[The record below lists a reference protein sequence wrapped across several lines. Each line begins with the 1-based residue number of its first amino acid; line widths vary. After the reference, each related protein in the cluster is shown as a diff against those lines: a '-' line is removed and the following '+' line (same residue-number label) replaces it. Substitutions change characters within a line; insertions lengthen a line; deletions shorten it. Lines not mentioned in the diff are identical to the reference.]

1 MMEKEKAKETK
12 ETRQAQNPTMAIE
25 AGGAIFHI
33 QYADKDGHRYLS
45 HDGLVEL
52 ARDAFMSC
60 EFPQQTY
67 ADGKI
72 VTICI
77 VTNDLGSR
85 CYGVG
90 TGADGQTAANQAFDR
105 AMISVL
111 KAKDEKNADISLLAL
126 NIKGQYEYESKKAS
140 AADSEA
146 LKKAEA
152 ENKALQDKVASME
165 QAKRDSDALLKD
177 ADVKVKE
184 AQEMA
189 KTAEAKQAELSKQ
202 CEEQGVKLAEAVKA
216 AKEADERANAE
227 KTKQE
232 QTIQAEIEAKTAM
245 QERLT
250 EAENNLKAAVEQKEE
265 ADRKAQEAADARK
278 EAEDALAAYQAT
290 AETDGNA
297 IRQEREAKDKAEAEK
312 AALEQICEANKAE
325 LEQAKTQAAETA
337 KQLDQ
342 ATGEIA
348 ALKEA
353 NAASEAALKEAVEG
367 KTHAEA
373 ALEALKSETFEA
385 KRKADMAMAEE
396 AKRRAEAEEKAKGE
410 ALMAETAAQE
420 ENVSE
425 PTVEDIPESPAEEPA
440 MEPET
445 GEETENSEEEASDVP
460 SVTPAEEKAE
470 SEPLTDSETN
480 AAEETVTSA
489 TPEAAAAPVSA
500 PATPTRPEPD
510 RSSVYWFE
518 HEPDW
523 ETPQSLTPENPDD
536 VLLQE
541 RPFDPKRKAS
551 DQEPAETRMMRPGP
565 KYISQVLKYN
575 PVHIR
580 SIIRYVEAG
589 PMSHLAGLCIAYL
602 KSQHYMLD
610 CSGDPVAASV
620 LDSYGVP
627 HK

>member
-72 VTICI
+72 VTICV

-111 KAKDEKNADISLLAL
+111 KTKDEKNADISLLAL

-165 QAKRDSDALLKD
+165 QAKKDSDALLKD

-227 KTKQE
+227 KAKQE
-232 QTIQAEIEAKTAM
+232 QAIQAEIEAKAAM
-245 QERLT
+245 QEHLT
-250 EAENNLKAAVEQKEE
+250 AAENGLKEAVEQKEA

-278 EAEDALAAYQAT
+278 KAEDALAAYQAT

-312 AALEQICEANKAE
+312 AALEKICEANKAA

-348 ALKEA
+348 SLKEA
-353 NAASEAALKEAVEG
+353 NAASEA
-367 KTHAEA
+367 
-373 ALEALKSETFEA
+373 
-385 KRKADMAMAEE
+385 
-396 AKRRAEAEEKAKGE
+396 
-410 ALMAETAAQE
+410 
-420 ENVSE
+420 
-425 PTVEDIPESPAEEPA
+425 P
-440 MEPET
+440 
-445 GEETENSEEEASDVP
+445 
-460 SVTPAEEKAE
+460 
-470 SEPLTDSETN
+470 
-480 AAEETVTSA
+480 
-489 TPEAAAAPVSA
+489 
-500 PATPTRPEPD
+500 
-510 RSSVYWFE
+510 
-518 HEPDW
+518 
-523 ETPQSLTPENPDD
+523 
-536 VLLQE
+536 
-541 RPFDPKRKAS
+541 
-551 DQEPAETRMMRPGP
+551 
-565 KYISQVLKYN
+565 
-575 PVHIR
+575 
-580 SIIRYVEAG
+580 
-589 PMSHLAGLCIAYL
+589 
-602 KSQHYMLD
+602 
-610 CSGDPVAASV
+610 
-620 LDSYGVP
+620 
-627 HK
+627 

>member
-33 QYADKDGHRYLS
+33 QYADKDGHQYLS

-72 VTICI
+72 VTICV

-111 KAKDEKNADISLLAL
+111 KTKDEKNADISLLAL

-165 QAKRDSDALLKD
+165 QAKKDSDALLKD

-227 KTKQE
+227 KAKQE
-232 QTIQAEIEAKTAM
+232 QAIQAEIEAKAAM
-245 QERLT
+245 QEHLT
-250 EAENNLKAAVEQKEE
+250 AAENGLKEAVEQKEA

-278 EAEDALAAYQAT
+278 KAEDALAAYQAT

-312 AALEQICEANKAE
+312 AALEKICEANKAA

-348 ALKEA
+348 SLKEA

-367 KTHAEA
+367 KSHAEA
-373 ALEALKSETFEA
+373 ALEALKSEAFEA

-396 AKRRAEAEEKAKGE
+396 AKRRAEEEEKAKE
-410 ALMAETAAQE
+410 EVLTTETAVQEPETATAQE
-420 ENVSE
+420 EDTSE
-425 PTVEDIPESPAEEPA
+425 PAAEGIPENPDEELATKAEAGKGAES
-440 MEPET
+440 
-445 GEETENSEEEASDVP
+445 SEEEASDIP
-460 SVTPAEEKAE
+460 SVTPEEE
-470 SEPLTDSETN
+470 EDETEPPTGSE
-480 AAEETVTSA
+480 A
-489 TPEAAAAPVSA
+489 TEAAATPVSA
-500 PATPTRPEPD
+500 PVKPEPD

-551 DQEPAETRMMRPGP
+551 DQEPAETRVMRPGP

-575 PVHIR
+575 PAHIR

-589 PMSHLAGLCIAYL
+589 PMSHLAGLCITYL
-602 KSQHYMLD
+602 KSQHYLLD

>member
-111 KAKDEKNADISLLAL
+111 KTKDEKNADISLLAL

-165 QAKRDSDALLKD
+165 QAKKDSDALLKD

-278 EAEDALAAYQAT
+278 EAEGALAAYQAT

-396 AKRRAEAEEKAKGE
+396 AKRRAEAEEKAKEE
-410 ALMAETAAQE
+410 ALMAETAAQ
-420 ENVSE
+420 
-425 PTVEDIPESPAEEPA
+425 
-440 MEPET
+440 
-445 GEETENSEEEASDVP
+445 
-460 SVTPAEEKAE
+460 EEKAE

-500 PATPTRPEPD
+500 PATPAKPEPD

>member
-72 VTICI
+72 VTICV

-111 KAKDEKNADISLLAL
+111 KTKDEKNADISLLAL

-165 QAKRDSDALLKD
+165 QAKKDSDALLKD

-202 CEEQGVKLAEAVKA
+202 CDEQGVKLAEAVKA

-227 KTKQE
+227 KAKQE
-232 QTIQAEIEAKTAM
+232 QAIQAEIEAKAAM
-245 QERLT
+245 QEHLT
-250 EAENNLKAAVEQKEE
+250 AAENGLKEAVEQKEA

-278 EAEDALAAYQAT
+278 KAEDALAAYQAT

-312 AALEQICEANKAE
+312 AALEKICEANKAA

-348 ALKEA
+348 SLKEA

-367 KTHAEA
+367 KSHAEA
-373 ALEALKSETFEA
+373 ALEALKSEAFEA

-396 AKRRAEAEEKAKGE
+396 AKRRAEEEEKAKE
-410 ALMAETAAQE
+410 EVLTTETAVQEPETATAQE
-420 ENVSE
+420 EDTSE
-425 PTVEDIPESPAEEPA
+425 PAAEGIPENPDEELATKAEAGKGAES
-440 MEPET
+440 
-445 GEETENSEEEASDVP
+445 SEEEASDIP
-460 SVTPAEEKAE
+460 SVTPEEE
-470 SEPLTDSETN
+470 EDETEPPTGSE
-480 AAEETVTSA
+480 A
-489 TPEAAAAPVSA
+489 TEAAATPVSA
-500 PATPTRPEPD
+500 PVKPEPD

-551 DQEPAETRMMRPGP
+551 DQEPAETRVMRPGP

-575 PVHIR
+575 PAHIR

-589 PMSHLAGLCIAYL
+589 PMSHLAGLCITYL
-602 KSQHYMLD
+602 KSQHYLLD

>member
-1 MMEKEKAKETK
+1 MMEKEKAKETT

-72 VTICI
+72 VTICV

-111 KAKDEKNADISLLAL
+111 KTKDEKNADISLLAL

-165 QAKRDSDALLKD
+165 QAKKDSDALLKD

-227 KTKQE
+227 KAKQE
-232 QTIQAEIEAKTAM
+232 QAIQAEIEAKAAM
-245 QERLT
+245 QEHLT
-250 EAENNLKAAVEQKEE
+250 AAENGLKEAVEQKEA

-278 EAEDALAAYQAT
+278 KAEDALAAYQAT

-312 AALEQICEANKAE
+312 AALEKICEANKAA

-348 ALKEA
+348 SLKEA

-367 KTHAEA
+367 KSHAEA
-373 ALEALKSETFEA
+373 ALEALKSEAFEA

-396 AKRRAEAEEKAKGE
+396 AKRRAEEEEKAKE
-410 ALMAETAAQE
+410 EVLTTETAVQEPETATAQE
-420 ENVSE
+420 EDTSE
-425 PTVEDIPESPAEEPA
+425 PAAEGIPENPDEELATKAEAGKGAES
-440 MEPET
+440 
-445 GEETENSEEEASDVP
+445 SEEEASDIP
-460 SVTPAEEKAE
+460 SVTPEEE
-470 SEPLTDSETN
+470 EDETEPPTGSE
-480 AAEETVTSA
+480 A
-489 TPEAAAAPVSA
+489 TEAAATPVSA
-500 PATPTRPEPD
+500 PVKPEPD

-551 DQEPAETRMMRPGP
+551 DQEPAETRVMRPGP

-575 PVHIR
+575 PAHIR

-589 PMSHLAGLCIAYL
+589 PMSHLAGLCITYL
-602 KSQHYMLD
+602 KSQHYLLD

>member
-1 MMEKEKAKETK
+1 M
-12 ETRQAQNPTMAIE
+12 
-25 AGGAIFHI
+25 
-33 QYADKDGHRYLS
+33 
-45 HDGLVEL
+45 
-52 ARDAFMSC
+52 
-60 EFPQQTY
+60 
-67 ADGKI
+67 
-72 VTICI
+72 
-77 VTNDLGSR
+77 
-85 CYGVG
+85 
-90 TGADGQTAANQAFDR
+90 
-105 AMISVL
+105 
-111 KAKDEKNADISLLAL
+111 
-126 NIKGQYEYESKKAS
+126 
-140 AADSEA
+140 
-146 LKKAEA
+146 
-152 ENKALQDKVASME
+152 
-165 QAKRDSDALLKD
+165 
-177 ADVKVKE
+177 
-184 AQEMA
+184 
-189 KTAEAKQAELSKQ
+189 
-202 CEEQGVKLAEAVKA
+202 
-216 AKEADERANAE
+216 
-227 KTKQE
+227 
-232 QTIQAEIEAKTAM
+232 
-245 QERLT
+245 
-250 EAENNLKAAVEQKEE
+250 
-265 ADRKAQEAADARK
+265 
-278 EAEDALAAYQAT
+278 
-290 AETDGNA
+290 
-297 IRQEREAKDKAEAEK
+297 
-312 AALEQICEANKAE
+312 
-325 LEQAKTQAAETA
+325 
-337 KQLDQ
+337 
-342 ATGEIA
+342 
-348 ALKEA
+348 
-353 NAASEAALKEAVEG
+353 EG

-396 AKRRAEAEEKAKGE
+396 AKRRAEAEEKAKEE

-420 ENVSE
+420 PETAAAQEENASE
-425 PTVEDIPESPAEEPA
+425 PTVEDIPESPAEELA
-440 MEPET
+440 TEPET

-460 SVTPAEEKAE
+460 SMTPEEETE
-470 SEPLTDSETN
+470 SDPLADSETN

-489 TPEAAAAPVSA
+489 TPEAAAAPASA
-500 PATPTRPEPD
+500 PATPARPEPD

>member
-1 MMEKEKAKETK
+1 M
-12 ETRQAQNPTMAIE
+12 
-25 AGGAIFHI
+25 
-33 QYADKDGHRYLS
+33 
-45 HDGLVEL
+45 
-52 ARDAFMSC
+52 
-60 EFPQQTY
+60 
-67 ADGKI
+67 
-72 VTICI
+72 
-77 VTNDLGSR
+77 
-85 CYGVG
+85 
-90 TGADGQTAANQAFDR
+90 
-105 AMISVL
+105 
-111 KAKDEKNADISLLAL
+111 
-126 NIKGQYEYESKKAS
+126 
-140 AADSEA
+140 
-146 LKKAEA
+146 
-152 ENKALQDKVASME
+152 
-165 QAKRDSDALLKD
+165 
-177 ADVKVKE
+177 
-184 AQEMA
+184 
-189 KTAEAKQAELSKQ
+189 
-202 CEEQGVKLAEAVKA
+202 
-216 AKEADERANAE
+216 
-227 KTKQE
+227 
-232 QTIQAEIEAKTAM
+232 
-245 QERLT
+245 
-250 EAENNLKAAVEQKEE
+250 
-265 ADRKAQEAADARK
+265 
-278 EAEDALAAYQAT
+278 
-290 AETDGNA
+290 
-297 IRQEREAKDKAEAEK
+297 
-312 AALEQICEANKAE
+312 
-325 LEQAKTQAAETA
+325 
-337 KQLDQ
+337 
-342 ATGEIA
+342 
-348 ALKEA
+348 
-353 NAASEAALKEAVEG
+353 EG
-367 KTHAEA
+367 KTNAEA

-396 AKRRAEAEEKAKGE
+396 AKRRAEAEEKAKEE

-425 PTVEDIPESPAEEPA
+425 PTVEDTPESPAEEPA

-460 SVTPAEEKAE
+460 SVTPAEEEAE
-470 SEPLTDSETN
+470 SEPLADSETN

-500 PATPTRPEPD
+500 PATPARPEPD
-510 RSSVYWFE
+510 RCSVYWFE

>member
-72 VTICI
+72 VTICV

-111 KAKDEKNADISLLAL
+111 KTKDEKNADISLLAL

-165 QAKRDSDALLKD
+165 QAKKDSDALLKD

-227 KTKQE
+227 KAKQE
-232 QTIQAEIEAKTAM
+232 QAIQAEIEAKAAM
-245 QERLT
+245 QEHLT
-250 EAENNLKAAVEQKEE
+250 AAENGLKEAVEQKEA

-278 EAEDALAAYQAT
+278 KAEDALAAYQAT

-312 AALEQICEANKAE
+312 AALEKICEANKAA

-348 ALKEA
+348 SLKEA

-367 KTHAEA
+367 KSHAEA
-373 ALEALKSETFEA
+373 ALEALKSEAFEA

-396 AKRRAEAEEKAKGE
+396 AKRRAEEEEKAKE
-410 ALMAETAAQE
+410 EVLTTETAVQEPETATAQE
-420 ENVSE
+420 EDTSE
-425 PTVEDIPESPAEEPA
+425 PAAEGIPENPDEELATKAEAGKGAES
-440 MEPET
+440 
-445 GEETENSEEEASDVP
+445 SEEEASDIP
-460 SVTPAEEKAE
+460 SVTPEEE
-470 SEPLTDSETN
+470 EDETEPPTGSE
-480 AAEETVTSA
+480 A
-489 TPEAAAAPVSA
+489 TEAAATPVSA
-500 PATPTRPEPD
+500 PVKPEPD

-541 RPFDPKRKAS
+541 RPFDPKRKAT
-551 DQEPAETRMMRPGP
+551 DQEPAETRVMRPGP

-575 PVHIR
+575 PAHIR

-589 PMSHLAGLCIAYL
+589 PMSHLAGLCITYL
-602 KSQHYMLD
+602 KSQHYLLD

>member
-72 VTICI
+72 VTICV

-111 KAKDEKNADISLLAL
+111 KTKDEKNADISLLAL

-165 QAKRDSDALLKD
+165 QAKKDSDALLKD

-232 QTIQAEIEAKTAM
+232 QAIQAEIEAKAAM
-245 QERLT
+245 QEHLT
-250 EAENNLKAAVEQKEE
+250 AAENGLKEAVEQKEA

-278 EAEDALAAYQAT
+278 KAEDALAAYQAT

-312 AALEQICEANKAE
+312 AALEKICEANKAA

-348 ALKEA
+348 SLKEA

-367 KTHAEA
+367 KSHAEA
-373 ALEALKSETFEA
+373 ALEALKSEAFEA

-396 AKRRAEAEEKAKGE
+396 AKRRAEEEEKAKE
-410 ALMAETAAQE
+410 EVLTTETAVQEPETATAQE
-420 ENVSE
+420 EDTSE
-425 PTVEDIPESPAEEPA
+425 PAAEGIPENPDEELATKAEAGKGAES
-440 MEPET
+440 
-445 GEETENSEEEASDVP
+445 SEEEASDIP
-460 SVTPAEEKAE
+460 SVTPEEE
-470 SEPLTDSETN
+470 EDETEPPTGSE
-480 AAEETVTSA
+480 A
-489 TPEAAAAPVSA
+489 TEAAATPVSA
-500 PATPTRPEPD
+500 PVKPEPD

-551 DQEPAETRMMRPGP
+551 DQEPAETRVMRPGP

-575 PVHIR
+575 PAHIR

-589 PMSHLAGLCIAYL
+589 PMSHLAGLCITYL
-602 KSQHYMLD
+602 KSQHYLLD

>member
-72 VTICI
+72 VTICV

-111 KAKDEKNADISLLAL
+111 KTKDEKNADISLLAL

-165 QAKRDSDALLKD
+165 QAKKDSDALLKD

-227 KTKQE
+227 KAKQE
-232 QTIQAEIEAKTAM
+232 QAIQAEIEAKAAM
-245 QERLT
+245 QEHLT
-250 EAENNLKAAVEQKEE
+250 AAENGLKEAVEQKEA

-278 EAEDALAAYQAT
+278 KAEDALAAYQAT

-312 AALEQICEANKAE
+312 AALEKICEANKAA

-348 ALKEA
+348 SLKEA

-367 KTHAEA
+367 KSHAEA
-373 ALEALKSETFEA
+373 ALEALKSEAFEA

-396 AKRRAEAEEKAKGE
+396 AKRRAEEEEKAKE
-410 ALMAETAAQE
+410 EVLTTETAVQEPETATAQE
-420 ENVSE
+420 EDTSE
-425 PTVEDIPESPAEEPA
+425 PAAEGIPENPDEELATKAEAGKGAES
-440 MEPET
+440 
-445 GEETENSEEEASDVP
+445 SEEEASDIP
-460 SVTPAEEKAE
+460 SVTPEEE
-470 SEPLTDSETN
+470 EDETEPPTGSE
-480 AAEETVTSA
+480 A
-489 TPEAAAAPVSA
+489 TEAAATPVSA
-500 PATPTRPEPD
+500 PVKPEPD

-551 DQEPAETRMMRPGP
+551 DQEPAETRVMRPGP

-575 PVHIR
+575 PAHIR

-589 PMSHLAGLCIAYL
+589 PMSHLAGLCITYL
-602 KSQHYMLD
+602 KSQHYLLD

>member
-12 ETRQAQNPTMAIE
+12 EAKQAQNPTMAIE
-25 AGGAIFHI
+25 AGGTIFHI

-60 EFPQQTY
+60 EFPQQTS
-67 ADGKI
+67 ADGTI

-105 AMISVL
+105 AMINVL
-111 KAKDEKNADISLLAL
+111 KAKDEKNADISLFAL
-126 NIKGQYEYESKKAS
+126 NIKGQYEYEGRKTST
-140 AADSEA
+140 ADSEA

-165 QAKRDSDALLKD
+165 QAKKDSDVLLKD
-177 ADVKVKE
+177 ADAKVKA
-184 AQEMA
+184 AQDMA
-189 KTAEAKQAELSKQ
+189 KTAETKQAELSKQ
-202 CEEQGVKLAEAVKA
+202 CKEQEAKLAEAVKA

-227 KTKQE
+227 KAKQE
-232 QTIQAEIEAKTAM
+232 QAIQAEIEAKAAM
-245 QERLT
+245 QEHLT
-250 EAENNLKAAVEQKEE
+250 AAENGLKEAVEQKEA

-278 EAEDALAAYQAT
+278 KAEDALAAYQAT

-312 AALEQICEANKAE
+312 AALEKICEANKAA

-348 ALKEA
+348 SLKEA

-367 KTHAEA
+367 KSHAEA
-373 ALEALKSETFEA
+373 ALEALKSEAFEA

-396 AKRRAEAEEKAKGE
+396 AKRRAEEEEKAKE
-410 ALMAETAAQE
+410 EVLTTETAVQEPETATAQE
-420 ENVSE
+420 EDTSE
-425 PTVEDIPESPAEEPA
+425 PAAEGIPESPDEEPA
-440 MEPET
+440 TKAEAGKGAES
-445 GEETENSEEEASDVP
+445 SEEEASDAP
-460 SVTPAEEKAE
+460 SVTPEGEEDE
-470 SEPLTDSETN
+470 TEPATDSE
-480 AAEETVTSA
+480 A
-489 TPEAAAAPVSA
+489 TAAAAAPVSTPAA
-500 PATPTRPEPD
+500 PARPEPD

-551 DQEPAETRMMRPGP
+551 DQEPAETRVMRPGP

-575 PVHIR
+575 PAHIR

-589 PMSHLAGLCIAYL
+589 PMSHLAGLCITYL
-602 KSQHYMLD
+602 KSQHYLLD

>member
-111 KAKDEKNADISLLAL
+111 KTKDEKNADISLLAL

-165 QAKRDSDALLKD
+165 QAKKDSDALLKD

-278 EAEDALAAYQAT
+278 EAEGALAAYQAT

-312 AALEQICEANKAE
+312 AA
-325 LEQAKTQAAETA
+325 
-337 KQLDQ
+337 
-342 ATGEIA
+342 
-348 ALKEA
+348 
-353 NAASEAALKEAVEG
+353 
-367 KTHAEA
+367 
-373 ALEALKSETFEA
+373 
-385 KRKADMAMAEE
+385 
-396 AKRRAEAEEKAKGE
+396 
-410 ALMAETAAQE
+410 
-420 ENVSE
+420 
-425 PTVEDIPESPAEEPA
+425 
-440 MEPET
+440 
-445 GEETENSEEEASDVP
+445 
-460 SVTPAEEKAE
+460 
-470 SEPLTDSETN
+470 
-480 AAEETVTSA
+480 
-489 TPEAAAAPVSA
+489 APVSA
-500 PATPTRPEPD
+500 PATPAKPEPD

>member
-111 KAKDEKNADISLLAL
+111 KTKDEKNADISLLAL

-165 QAKRDSDALLKD
+165 QAKKDSDALLKD

-278 EAEDALAAYQAT
+278 EAEGALAAYQAT

-396 AKRRAEAEEKAKGE
+396 AKRRAEAEEKA
-410 ALMAETAAQE
+410 
-420 ENVSE
+420 
-425 PTVEDIPESPAEEPA
+425 
-440 MEPET
+440 
-445 GEETENSEEEASDVP
+445 
-460 SVTPAEEKAE
+460 E

-500 PATPTRPEPD
+500 PATPAKPEPD